1 MLSIS
6 VLCWNI
12 GMFYVLQIF
21 FAMNLVEKVVICCTL
36 PQTLRRTQVLSLYCL
51 VKRKKT
57 NLEPL
62 CLQTWYRPISF
73 TTVKNTVWNFDLPRS
88 YFHFSPKVR
97 TSSWGATLVETL
109 DELRTYR
116 ENSTI
121 YCGMW
126 LGKHNVTIYYRL
138 LNTLWFSIFY
148 KNYYFLFGESFV
160 TSEPRPRYLI
170 PNMRILV
177 SDELQLISHFSRLLF
192 DNVEFG
198 GNWLIAD

>member
-1 MLSIS
+1 MSSIS

-51 VKRKKT
+51 VKRNKT

-109 DELRTYR
+109 DKLRTYR

-121 YCGMW
+121 DCGMW
-126 LGKHNVTIYYRL
+126 LGKHNVTICYRL
-138 LNTLWFSIFY
+138 LNTLWFQFFFKIIIFCLGRGLLHLSVDHDISSQTWGFWCQMSY
-148 KNYYFLFGESFV
+148 NSSATLVYF
-160 TSEPRPRYLI
+160 YLKML
-170 PNMRILV
+170 NLV
-177 SDELQLISHFSRLLF
+177 AT
-192 DNVEFG
+192 G
-198 GNWLIAD
+198 